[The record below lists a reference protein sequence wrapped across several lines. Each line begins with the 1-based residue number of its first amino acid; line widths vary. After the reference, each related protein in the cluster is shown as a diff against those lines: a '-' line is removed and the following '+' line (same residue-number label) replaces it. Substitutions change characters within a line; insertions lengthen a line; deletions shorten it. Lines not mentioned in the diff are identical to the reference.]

1 MSKLHHIYLL
11 IAATLSLALGSCSS
25 QDAPDDPNGNY
36 GTLTDAE
43 FSITAKDVTAPG
55 VGGEFRPEA
64 PQTANE
70 LIHKWTVVFVDNTST
85 VRAIVSGG
93 SDISAIYSDV
103 VRTSLHTG
111 TYTAYAFA
119 NYTTLGETFGVNPTI
134 GASFNP
140 ANMLFNT
147 GNTNNPNALIPMTGT
162 RVIKVTGRVEEPEAI
177 EVIRSMAKVEFTFA
191 NLSQNAVTINSV
203 EIEPAYTGRIPLFRD
218 PKTATG
224 YAKPVNADANAP
236 YASVTVSNLNNKYMP
251 VNTPYTNGAYAHVYL
266 AENNPDYYPAQTYTL
281 RVNMS
286 RDGKSESDE
295 VVVLTDPTAVPFMNR
310 NDYIQIPISISDW
323 IIDFDVLFYPP
334 IGGYPAVQKFA
345 EDKQLFFTFG
355 SMGKFAIL
363 PKIKNAADGSP
374 FLQPKQYDITITPR
388 QVSDGMFI
396 QSPSFNNDSHEIIGE
411 LSGANGRATF
421 DVNVNIHG
429 TATSLVYSRS
439 IIIICQK

>member
-1 MSKLHHIYLL
+1 MSKLHHIYIL

-25 QDAPDDPNGNY
+25 QDGPDDPNGNY
-36 GTLTDAE
+36 GALTDAE

-64 PQTANE
+64 SQTDNE
-70 LIHKWTVVFVDNTST
+70 LIHNWTVVFVDNTST

-93 SDISAIYSDV
+93 RDDSPIYSDV

-140 ANMLFNT
+140 ANALFNT
-147 GNTNNPNALIPMTGT
+147 GNTNNPDALIPMTGT

-177 EVIRSMAKVEFTFA
+177 EVIRAMAKVEFTFA

-203 EIEPAYTGRIPLFRD
+203 QIEPAYKGRVPLFRD

-236 YASVTVSNLNNKYMP
+236 YTSVTVSNLNDKYMP
-251 VNTPYTNGAYAHVYL
+251 VNTPYTQGAYAHVYL

-323 IIDFDVLFYPP
+323 IIDFDVQFYPP

-345 EDKQLFFTFG
+345 ENKQLFFTFG

-363 PKIKNAADGSP
+363 PKIRNAADGSP
-374 FLQPKQYDITITPR
+374 FLQPEQYNITITPR

-396 QSPSFNNDSHEIIGE
+396 ESPSFNNKSHEIIGE

-421 DVNVNIHG
+421 DVNVDIHG
-429 TATSLVYSRS
+429 TATHLVYSRS